1 MVQQDLYFRRRARR
15 KALKFFWFFC
25 FLTIFARLGYFLAFS
40 KYFLIKNVQ
49 VQTEDSDK
57 QQIAEFVWQELENKK
72 FGIILGNNVLFLNK
86 NKLISTLLEKYAL
99 YKAFEID
106 YRFKDRTLTISGETR
121 KSVAVACRNDNC
133 SSIDENGI
141 AFSPIESYIVFGH
154 LSPTGVLLFVVG
166 EGVEKEIVFGQQF
179 LPKELIAFASKF
191 KEMANETVPMG
202 SAVIEKEYLEAHFIK
217 FNTVSDYSTGNS
229 WYVLTLFDLDPKSV
243 VENMN
248 LVLEKEVKDN
258 QNRLEYIDLRYRD
271 KAYYKLR

>member
-25 FLTIFARLGYFLAFS
+25 FLVIFASLGYFLAFS

-133 SSIDENGI
+133 SSIDEI
-141 AFSPIESYIVFGH
+141 SYSFWPPVSH
-154 LSPTGVLLFVVG
+154 RSFVVCG
-166 EGVEKEIVFGQQF
+166 
-179 LPKELIAFASKF
+179 
-191 KEMANETVPMG
+191 
-202 SAVIEKEYLEAHFIK
+202 
-217 FNTVSDYSTGNS
+217 
-229 WYVLTLFDLDPKSV
+229 W
-243 VENMN
+243 
-248 LVLEKEVKDN
+248 
-258 QNRLEYIDLRYRD
+258 
-271 KAYYKLR
+271 